1 VHLLSLKVM
10 RRTALLLA
18 LAAALCPAAR
28 GQTPAADPGAPAD
41 LSASGPISTDYVTG
55 ELVAKPDARL
65 AGTDFLL
72 TADEIRYNQRTQ
84 VAAASGRV
92 VLDRLGDRLLAD
104 TVSINRGTGK
114 FTARN
119 IRIGRSP
126 YFIAGESAEGD
137 KNEVTVHNAT
147 VTYREPGAWQ
157 PTVRAKTLIWSPG
170 HYLKLAGGN
179 MGLGGFQ
186 PLPISHMGQDLGH
199 DRPITDVTVGAGYR
213 KNLGLWVDTA
223 FNLPVTLGAS
233 VGPDLGVYT
242 NRGVMIGPVAAYDV
256 TSGDDTAVGYLKSG
270 YIYDYGK
277 RYTDILG
284 AAVPPNRA
292 YAEWVHN
299 QQVTPDLSITGDINW
314 STDSEVIRD
323 FHSKEFI
330 PVQEPDNYLESVYTG
345 PDFLASVFARFQPD
359 SFYPVQQRLP
369 EIRFDVLPTPLG
381 GGILVRFNSGV
392 AHLVEDPPL
401 GGSHL
406 ASDRLDAFL
415 GLSRP
420 FTYRGI
426 VDFTPVVG
434 ARYTEYWDTVGAAK
448 PGGTGRALGELG
460 FDADLKLSGIF
471 DYENPLWHIDGL
483 RHLMTPTLSYR
494 YIPDADKSADWIPP
508 IDRST
513 FTNYLPIMEL
523 GDMRAVDQLQ
533 AANVLRFGL
542 NNTLQTRDKTYG
554 SRDLLSLNLAED
566 FRFQRAPGQTD
577 FSDAHADLTATVT
590 RWLSL
595 DLEDTVSTR
604 RASQRALDTDVT
616 LHEGDVWMAR
626 FGVGYL
632 SDKYGTFYVPGLG
645 YNPIVGVDT
654 YHYELRGRVS
664 ELYELFTRGDY
675 DARDHLIVDQYYG
688 VDRKISNTWDLEIA
702 VVFSSGPNNNQ
713 GHFGVEVGLN
723 LLRF

>member
-1 VHLLSLKVM
+1 M
-10 RRTALLLA
+10 RVSRAPTSSDGRRDPLQ
-18 LAAALCPAAR
+18 PE
-28 GQTPAADPGAPAD
+28 DPGRRGERAGGPRPA
-41 LSASGPISTDYVTG
+41 
-55 ELVAKPDARL
+55 
-65 AGTDFLL
+65 
-72 TADEIRYNQRTQ
+72 
-84 VAAASGRV
+84 GRPPPRRHGQHQPGHREV
-92 VLDRLGDRLLAD
+92 HR
-104 TVSINRGTGK
+104 
-114 FTARN
+114 RN

-170 HYLKLAGGN
+170 HYLKLAGGEH
-179 MGLGGFQ
+179 G
-186 PLPISHMGQDLGH
+186 PRRLPAPADLPHGPGPGA
-199 DRPITDVTVGAGYR
+199 RPADHGRDGRAGYR

-392 AHLVEDPPL
+392 AHLVEDPPPRRLPPGERPARRVPRPLAPLHLQGHRRLHAGGRRPVHRIL
-401 GGSHL
+401 GHGGRRETRRHRTGPRGARVRRGPEAERYLRLREPPL
-406 ASDRLDAFL
+406 AHRRAAPPDDADPELPVHPRRRQVRRLDPAD
-415 GLSRP
+415 RP
-420 FTYRGI
+420 EH
-426 VDFTPVVG
+426 VHQLPADHG
-434 ARYTEYWDTVGAAK
+434 ARRHEGRGPAS
-448 PGGTGRALGELG
+448 GGE
-460 FDADLKLSGIF
+460 
-471 DYENPLWHIDGL
+471 
-483 RHLMTPTLSYR
+483 
-494 YIPDADKSADWIPP
+494 
-508 IDRST
+508 
-513 FTNYLPIMEL
+513 
-523 GDMRAVDQLQ
+523 
-533 AANVLRFGL
+533 
-542 NNTLQTRDKTYG
+542 
-554 SRDLLSLNLAED
+554 
-566 FRFQRAPGQTD
+566 RAPVRPEQ
-577 FSDAHADLTATVT
+577 HAPDPRQDVRARAT
-590 RWLSL
+590 S
-595 DLEDTVSTR
+595 
-604 RASQRALDTDVT
+604 
-616 LHEGDVWMAR
+616 
-626 FGVGYL
+626 
-632 SDKYGTFYVPGLG
+632 
-645 YNPIVGVDT
+645 
-654 YHYELRGRVS
+654 
-664 ELYELFTRGDY
+664 
-675 DARDHLIVDQYYG
+675 
-688 VDRKISNTWDLEIA
+688 
-702 VVFSSGPNNNQ
+702 
-713 GHFGVEVGLN
+713 
-723 LLRF
+723 

>member
-1 VHLLSLKVM
+1 M
-10 RRTALLLA
+10 RRIALLLA
-18 LAAALCPAAR
+18 LAAAPWPCARAEAQVPA
-28 GQTPAADPGAPAD
+28 PEAPAD
-41 LSASGPISTDYVTG
+41 LSAGGPISTDYATG
-55 ELVAKPDARL
+55 DLIAKPDARL
-65 AGTDFLL
+65 SGADFLL

-84 VAAASGRV
+84 IASASGHV

-104 TVSINRGTGK
+104 TISIDRSTGK
-114 FTARN
+114 FTTGN

-126 YFIAGESAEGD
+126 YFISGATAEGNR
-137 KNEVTVHNAT
+137 NEVTVHDAT
-147 VTYREPGAWQ
+147 VTYWEPGAWQ
-157 PTVRAKTLIWSPG
+157 PTVRAATLIWSPG
-170 HYLKLAGGN
+170 RYLRLSGGH
-179 MGLGGFQ
+179 LGIGDFQ
-186 PLPISHMGQDLGH
+186 PLPLSHMGQALGH

-223 FNLPVTLGAS
+223 LNLPVAFGAS
-233 VGPDLGVYT
+233 AGPDLGVYT

-256 TSGDDTAVGYLKSG
+256 TSGDDHAVGYLKSG

-330 PVQEPDNYLESVYTG
+330 PVQEPDNYIESVYTR
-345 PDFLASVFARFQPD
+345 PDFLASAFARFQPD
-359 SFYPVQQRLP
+359 PFYPVQQRLP
-369 EIRFDVLPTPLG
+369 EVRFDVLPTPLG
-381 GGILVRFNSGV
+381 GGILVRFNAGF
-392 AHLVEDPPL
+392 AHLVEEPPL
-401 GGSHL
+401 GGTHL

-420 FTYRGI
+420 FTYKGI

-434 ARYTEYWDTVGAAK
+434 GRYTEYWDTVGAAN
-448 PGGTGRALGELG
+448 PGGAGRALGELG
-460 FDADLKLSGIF
+460 FDADLKMSAVF
-471 DYENPLWHIDGL
+471 DFENPLWHIDGL

-494 YIPDADKSADWIPP
+494 YIPDADKSASWIPA

-533 AANVLRFGL
+533 AENVLRFGL

-554 SRDLLSLNLAED
+554 SRDLLTLNLAED

-577 FSDAHADLTATVT
+577 FSDAHVDLTATVT

-595 DLEDTVSTR
+595 TFEDTVSTR

-616 LHEGDVWMAR
+616 VHEGDVWMAR

-654 YHYELRGRVS
+654 YHYELRARVN
-664 ELYELFTRGDY
+664 ELYEVFTRGDF
-675 DARDHLIVDQYYG
+675 DARDHLFIDQYYG
-688 VDRKISNTWDLEIA
+688 VDRKISNTWNLEAA

-713 GHFGVEVGLN
+713 GHFGLEVGLN